1 MLMKKI
7 VADRKPLQNI
17 LKLKILKLTHNFI
30 INIIYNKK
38 LEQFIICGVIKHLF
52 WCNNIYFWWCYC
64 KLSLCYFTNIMFNL
78 LIISFI

>member
-1 MLMKKI
+1 MKKI

-38 LEQFIICGVIKHLF
+38 LEHFIIGGVIKHLF
-52 WCNNIYFWWCYC
+52 WCNNIYFRWCYC
-64 KLSLCYFTNIMFNL
+64 KLSICYFTNIMFKL